1 MIDCENFDYD
11 VYAEEI
17 IEYAFATNQIH
28 LIQEK
33 LNLSDEEFEK
43 LLESICI

>member
-1 MIDCENFDYD
+1 MDYQDLDYD
-11 VYAEEI
+11 TYAEEI
-17 IEYAFATNQIH
+17 IEYAFATNQIY

>member
-1 MIDCENFDYD
+1 MAYQDFDYD
-11 VYAEEI
+11 TYAEEI
-17 IEYAFATNQIH
+17 IEYAFATNQIY